1 MADIYLHGIETVEK
15 DSGPRPVNTIDTGV
29 IGLVGTAPDA
39 DDTLW
44 PVDTPIAIHGI
55 NDVPEALG
63 ATGTLLDAI
72 NAIFDQATRVSQTIV
87 LVRVEEGAN
96 LAATVGNI
104 IGSPT
109 ARTGLHALRKAKTLL
124 NLDPKLLIA
133 PGFTGH
139 RPTDGVASIA
149 VTTQGDG
156 YDEAPVVSFT
166 GGGGFGAAA
175 HAVIDATGKVTSIVV
190 DNPGQGYAIAPTVVL
205 TGGGFSTLAVAT
217 ATLGAVANP
226 VAVEMVIL
234 ANILRACAIVDGP
247 NSTTAAAVTYRLDFN
262 SDRLLIVDPFVKIQK
277 GASIVSEPASARIAG
292 LQAQIDYAEG
302 FWFSPSNHVIQGI
315 VGAHRVVEHSL
326 SDPSVESQFL
336 NKNAVATI
344 VRSPSGGFKLWG
356 SRVPSSDSLKVFWSV
371 RRAHDT
377 IITSIELAHEPFID
391 KPFSLQ
397 VLTDIAETVNQALRK
412 WKAMGATLGGRV
424 WLDAGL
430 NTKESWASGHL
441 FVSYDAEGPAPIEHI
456 TFQFS
461 RNTGYYEQLGQDA
474 IREIARLSGRAI

>member
-15 DSGPRPVNTIDTGV
+15 DSGPRPVATIDTGV

-39 DDTLW
+39 DELLW
-44 PVDTPIAIHGI
+44 PLDTPVAIHGI
-55 NDVPEALG
+55 NDIPEGLG
-63 ATGTLLDAI
+63 EAGTLLDAI
-72 NAIFDQATRVSQTIV
+72 NGIFDQTTRVSQTIV
-87 LVRVEEGAN
+87 VVRVDEGAN
-96 LAATVGNI
+96 LGATVGKV
-104 IGSPT
+104 IGTPV
-109 ARTGLHALRKAKTLL
+109 ARTGVHALRKAKNLL

-139 RPTDGVASIA
+139 KPTDGILSIA
-149 VTTQGDG
+149 VGTQGAG
-156 YDEAPVVSFT
+156 YTEAPVVSFT
-166 GGGGFGAAA
+166 GGNGAGAQA
-175 HAVIDATGKVTSIVV
+175 HAVIAGGKVTGIVI
-190 DNPGQGYAIAPTVVL
+190 DNPGSGYTAAPTVVL
-205 TGGGFSTLAVAT
+205 TGGGYTTIAVAT
-217 ATLGAVANP
+217 ATLGTVANP
-226 VAVEMVIL
+226 VTAELLVV

-247 NSTTAAAVTYRLDFN
+247 NSTSAAAVAYRQDWD

-277 GASIVSEPASARIAG
+277 GDEIISEPTSARVAG
-292 LQAQIDYAEG
+292 LQAQVDYAEG
-302 FWFSPSNHVIQGI
+302 FWVSPSNHVIAGI
-315 VGAHRVVEHSL
+315 VGAHRVVEHSM
-326 SDPSVESQFL
+326 SDPSVESQYL
-336 NKNAVATI
+336 NKNSVATI

-356 SRVPSSDSLKVFWSV
+356 SRVPSGDALKKFWSV

-377 IITSIELAHEPFID
+377 IISSIELAHEPFID

-430 NTKESWASGHL
+430 NTKESWADGHL
-441 FVSYDAEGPAPIEHI
+441 FVSYDAEGPAPIEHL

>member
-39 DDTLW
+39 DELSF
-44 PVDTPIAIHGI
+44 PLDTPVAIHGI
-55 NDVPEALG
+55 NDVPEGLG
-63 ATGTLLDAI
+63 AAGTLLDAI
-72 NAIFDQATRVSQTIV
+72 NGIFDQATRVSQTIV

-96 LAATVGNI
+96 LAETVGNI
-104 IGSPT
+104 VGSPT

-139 RPTDGVASIA
+139 RPTDGIASIA
-149 VTTQGDG
+149 VSAQGAG
-156 YDEAPVVSFT
+156 YDEAPVVTFT
-166 GGGGFGAAA
+166 GGNGAGAAA
-175 HAVIDATGKVTSIVV
+175 HAVIDGTGKVSAIII
-190 DNPGQGYAIAPTVVL
+190 DNPGSGYTAAPTVVL
-205 TGGGFSTLAVAT
+205 TGGGYSTTAEAT
-217 ATLGAVANP
+217 ATLGTVANP
-226 VAVEMVIL
+226 VAIEMVIL
-234 ANILRACAIVDGP
+234 ANILRACAIIDGP
-247 NSTTAAAVTYRLDFN
+247 NATSVAAVAYRQDFD
-262 SDRLLIVDPFVKIQK
+262 SDRLLIVDPFVKVQK
-277 GASIVSEPASARIAG
+277 GAAIVSEPASARVAG
-292 LQAQIDYAEG
+292 LQAQVDYAEG
-302 FWFSPSNHVIQGI
+302 FWCSPSNHVLQGI
-315 VGAHRVVEHSL
+315 VGAHRVIEHSL
-326 SDPSVESQFL
+326 SDPSVESQYL
-336 NKNAVATI
+336 NKNSVATV

-356 SRVPSSDSLKVFWSV
+356 SRVPSSDTLKAFWSV

-461 RNTGYYEQLGQDA
+461 RNTGYYEQLAQDA

>member
-1 MADIYLHGIETVEK
+1 
-15 DSGPRPVNTIDTGV
+15 
-29 IGLVGTAPDA
+29 
-39 DDTLW
+39 
-44 PVDTPIAIHGI
+44 
-55 NDVPEALG
+55 
-63 ATGTLLDAI
+63 
-72 NAIFDQATRVSQTIV
+72 
-87 LVRVEEGAN
+87 
-96 LAATVGNI
+96 
-104 IGSPT
+104 
-109 ARTGLHALRKAKTLL
+109 
-124 NLDPKLLIA
+124 
-133 PGFTGH
+133 
-139 RPTDGVASIA
+139 
-149 VTTQGDG
+149 
-156 YDEAPVVSFT
+156 
-166 GGGGFGAAA
+166 
-175 HAVIDATGKVTSIVV
+175 
-190 DNPGQGYAIAPTVVL
+190 VVL

-226 VAVEMVIL
+226 VAVAMVIL

-315 VGAHRVVEHSL
+315 GAHRVVEHSL

-356 SRVPSSDSLKVFWSV
+356 SRVPSSDSLK
-371 RRAHDT
+371 
-377 IITSIELAHEPFID
+377 IITSTELAHEPFID